1 MKSFTK
7 EMKRRNKM
15 IIDSHAHVVLP
26 IENHIKM
33 MDESGIDKTVLF
45 STLVHPEKSSNVKEF
60 TTEMNKLNQILNNE
74 VNPVQ
79 ARLNA
84 LEEVSVAIKQH
95 PNRFVG
101 FGSVPLSFS
110 SSEVT
115 LNDWVEKLVKEQKM
129 KGLGEF
135 TLGPGQIPLLE
146 PIFKAASDYTSLP
159 IWVHTFHPLN
169 LKDIQE
175 LFLLTQ
181 EYENVP
187 VIYGHMGGIHW
198 LQTIEMIKD
207 TKNAYLDISAF
218 YTTYALSLAIK
229 EIPERTLFSSDFPYG
244 DPYLNLQAVK
254 RHTSSGEVADRV
266 LGGNISNLLHI

>member
-1 MKSFTK
+1 
-7 EMKRRNKM
+7 M

-26 IENHIKM
+26 IEKHIKM

-110 SSEVT
+110 SSEVS
-115 LNDWVEKLVKEQKM
+115 LNDWVEKLVKERKM

-169 LKDIQE
+169 LKDIQ
-175 LFLLTQ
+175 
-181 EYENVP
+181 
-187 VIYGHMGGIHW
+187 
-198 LQTIEMIKD
+198 
-207 TKNAYLDISAF
+207 
-218 YTTYALSLAIK
+218 
-229 EIPERTLFSSDFPYG
+229 
-244 DPYLNLQAVK
+244 
-254 RHTSSGEVADRV
+254 
-266 LGGNISNLLHI
+266 

>member
-1 MKSFTK
+1 
-7 EMKRRNKM
+7 M

-26 IENHIKM
+26 IEKHIKM
-33 MDESGIDKTVLF
+33 MDDSGIDKTVLF

-84 LEEVSVAIKQH
+84 LEEVSGSLKQY

-101 FGSVPLSFS
+101 FGSVPLSYS
-110 SSEVT
+110 PGDVT

-181 EYENVP
+181 KYENVL
-187 VIYGHMGGIHW
+187 VIYGHMGGVHW

-207 TKNAYLDISAF
+207 AKNAYLDISAF

-244 DPYLNLQAVK
+244 DTYLNVQAVK
-254 RHTSSGEVADRV
+254 RYTSSGEVADRV
-266 LGGNISNLLHI
+266 LGGNISNLLHL

>member
-1 MKSFTK
+1 
-7 EMKRRNKM
+7 M

-33 MDESGIDKTVLF
+33 MDKSGIDKTVLF
-45 STLVHPEKSSNVKEF
+45 STLVHPEKINNYKEF
-60 TTEMNKLNQILNNE
+60 ITEMDKLNQILNNE
-74 VNPVQ
+74 VNPIE

-84 LEEVSVAIKQH
+84 LEELSTSIKQH
-95 PNRFVG
+95 PDRFVG
-101 FGSVPLSFS
+101 FGSVPLSYS
-110 SSEVT
+110 PNDPK
-115 LNDWVEKLVKEQKM
+115 LNEWIEKLIKQYKM

-135 TLGPGQIPLLE
+135 TLGTGQIQLLE
-146 PIFKAASDYTSLP
+146 PIFKAASDYDSLP
-159 IWVHTFHPLN
+159 IWVHTFHPLS

-181 EYENVP
+181 KYENVP

-198 LQTIEMIKD
+198 LQTIELIKRAE
-207 TKNAYLDISAF
+207 NAYLDISAF

-244 DPYLNLQAVK
+244 DPFLNIQAIE
-254 RHTSSGEVADRV
+254 RHTTSQEIANRV
-266 LGGNISNLLHI
+266 LGGNIQTLLKLQI

>member
-1 MKSFTK
+1 
-7 EMKRRNKM
+7 M

-26 IENHIKM
+26 IEKHIKM
-33 MDESGIDKTVLF
+33 MDDSGIDKTVLF
-45 STLVHPEKSSNVKEF
+45 STLIHPEKSSNVKEF
-60 TTEMNKLNQILNNE
+60 TTEMNRLNQILNNE
-74 VNPVQ
+74 VNPLQ

-110 SSEVT
+110 SSDVT

-198 LQTIEMIKD
+198 LQTIELIKN

-266 LGGNISNLLHI
+266 LGGNILNLLHP

>member
-1 MKSFTK
+1 
-7 EMKRRNKM
+7 M

-26 IENHIKM
+26 IEKHIKM

-60 TTEMNKLNQILNNE
+60 TTEMNRLNQILNNE
-74 VNPVQ
+74 VNPLQ

-84 LEEVSVAIKQH
+84 LEEVNVAIKQH

-101 FGSVPLSFS
+101 FGSVPLSYS
-110 SSEVT
+110 PGDVT

-135 TLGPGQIPLLE
+135 TLGTGQIPLLE
-146 PIFKAASDYTSLP
+146 PIFKAASDYTPLP

-181 EYENVP
+181 KYENVP

>member
-1 MKSFTK
+1 
-7 EMKRRNKM
+7 M

-26 IENHIKM
+26 IEKHIEM
-33 MDESGIDKTVLF
+33 MDVSGIDKTVLF
-45 STLVHPEKSSNVKEF
+45 STLVHPEKSNNYKEF
-60 TTEMNKLNQILNNE
+60 TTEMNKLNQILNNK
-74 VNPVQ
+74 VNPLE

-84 LEEVSVAIKQH
+84 LEELNVAINQH
-95 PNRFVG
+95 PDRFVG
-101 FGSVPLSFS
+101 FGSVPLSYS
-110 SSEVT
+110 PGNGT
-115 LNDWVEKLVKEQKM
+115 LNDWIEKLVKEQKM

-135 TLGPGQIPLLE
+135 TLGPGQISLLE
-146 PIFKAASDYTSLP
+146 PIFKAASDYKSLP

-181 EYENVP
+181 KYENVP

-198 LQTIEMIKD
+198 LQTIEMIKE

-244 DPYLNLQAVK
+244 DPYLNLQAIK
-254 RHTSSGEVADRV
+254 RHTSSQEVADRV
-266 LGGNISNLLHI
+266 LGGNISKLLNL

>member
-1 MKSFTK
+1 
-7 EMKRRNKM
+7 M

-26 IENHIKM
+26 IEKHIKM

-60 TTEMNKLNQILNNE
+60 TTEMNRLNQILNNE

-84 LEEVSVAIKQH
+84 LEEVSSAIKQYS
-95 PNRFVG
+95 NRFVG
-101 FGSVPLSFS
+101 FGSVPLSYS
-110 SSEVT
+110 PGDAT
-115 LNDWVEKLVKEQKM
+115 LNDWVEKIVKEQKM

-181 EYENVP
+181 KYENVP
-187 VIYGHMGGIHW
+187 VIYGHMGGMYW
-198 LQTIEMIKD
+198 LQTIELIKN